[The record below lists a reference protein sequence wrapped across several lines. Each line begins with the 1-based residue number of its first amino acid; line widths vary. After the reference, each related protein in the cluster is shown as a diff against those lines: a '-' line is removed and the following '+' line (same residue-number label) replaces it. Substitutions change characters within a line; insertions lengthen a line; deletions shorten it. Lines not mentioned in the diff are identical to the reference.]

1 MSDFIPLGRMLHEE
15 HVRTLALM
23 NALDSRTTG
32 GSGKRPVDPADPHD
46 RQLLEEAVAA
56 IHEEVKQ
63 HFGFEESA
71 LFPLIA
77 DRGAGDMT
85 RLLTQEHAVISPL
98 GRRLSKA
105 IVGALKSGFD
115 DPGWSEF
122 REVAQEL
129 VDRVT
134 FHLQKEEM
142 GIIQRRPSFFAS
154 ETDRRLADQYGE
166 RRMG

>member
-1 MSDFIPLGRMLHEE
+1 MSDFTPLGRMLHEE

-23 NALDSRTTG
+23 NALDTRTTG
-32 GSGKRPVDPADPHD
+32 GSGERPVDPADSDD

-56 IHEEVKQ
+56 IDEEVNQ
-63 HFGFEESA
+63 HFGFEESV

-85 RLLTQEHAVISPL
+85 RLLTLEHAVISPL
-98 GRRLSKA
+98 GRRLSKVV
-105 IVGALKSGFD
+105 VGALESGFD

-142 GIIQRRPSFFAS
+142 GIIQRLSLFFAP
-154 ETDRRLADQYGE
+154 ETDRRLADQYAE
-166 RRMG
+166 HRRG

>member
-1 MSDFIPLGRMLHEE
+1 
-15 HVRTLALM
+15 
-23 NALDSRTTG
+23 
-32 GSGKRPVDPADPHD
+32 
-46 RQLLEEAVAA
+46 
-56 IHEEVKQ
+56 
-63 HFGFEESA
+63 
-71 LFPLIA
+71 
-77 DRGAGDMT
+77 MT

-122 REVAQEL
+122 REVAQER

-134 FHLQKEEM
+134 FHLQKKEM
-142 GIIQRRPSFFAS
+142 GIIQRLPSFFAS